1 MKAMMKKLFSFSVA
15 DTKNFKDDYYKIELV
30 SCPLKEMMCN
40 IHLSGIKES
49 CLESEHFRKAKN
61 FHKSID
67 SLKKAF
73 YKATELMEHPCTKC
87 AQQYRLN
94 IVKSLTNIHG
104 ELEGM
109 SKGIFGDKNYHSM
122 YLMAENTLK
131 EFENTRICNSVQL
144 NESKIQFI
152 GNYLN

>member
-1 MKAMMKKLFSFSVA
+1 MKAMIKKLFSFSEA
-15 DTKNFKDDYYKIELV
+15 DSKKIKDDHDKIELV

-49 CLESEHFRKAKN
+49 CMESEHFRKAQN

-67 SLKKAF
+67 SLKNAF
-73 YKATELMEHPCTKC
+73 YKASELMEHPCTKC

-94 IVKSLTNIHG
+94 IVKSLANIHG

-109 SKGIFGDKNYHSM
+109 PRGIFGDKNYHSM
-122 YLMAENTLK
+122 YLMAKNTLK

-144 NESKIQFI
+144 NESKIQFL